1 MPSLGKDLAT
11 IRNHLGLTIQDIQ
24 NATKIPLDTLKSI
37 ESGEIFR
44 KTDEIITYVRS
55 FVRTYGRALKLDDEI
70 VTRALDQEEIGNYNH
85 LLLRSFP
92 ELSKNLPSERSASK
106 KSFDF
111 STKKSSEE
119 PESEFST
126 ESEPK
131 AETKKNPRFVADF
144 PELKSE
150 KPAASTKP
158 QKAKAPAADPPN
170 VRNVNWA
177 DVGRKFA
184 PDRQKTPV
192 WLIGAAVILIVILG
206 AVWFLSQGGIFS
218 SDEETLPQT
227 QAPAEPTPPATN
239 GNGLQLD
246 ISPEPPPEPEPVVLD
261 DVLYITVYAAT
272 GTLEP
277 VRVWSDLKPRIDPYW
292 IEQGVAMNFEFRDTL
307 RVRGQYQRMLL
318 FMNGHLIENARQ
330 QYYEPEQDMI
340 ELTRNLFEGEPRWA
354 TPIPF
359 ELPPNVQEPDSV
371 ANRPT
376 F

>member
-11 IRNHLGLTIQDIQ
+11 IRNHLGLTIQDVQ

-37 ESGEIFR
+37 ESGEIFD
-44 KTDEIITYVRS
+44 KSDEIITYVRS
-55 FVRTYGRALKLDDEI
+55 FVRTYGRALKLDEDL

-92 ELSKNLPSERSASK
+92 ELSKGLPADKSAPP
-106 KSFDF
+106 KSAEKTDEKPKGKPGA
-111 STKKSSEE
+111 SAAEESDNAAATKKSS
-119 PESEFST
+119 
-126 ESEPK
+126 
-131 AETKKNPRFVADF
+131 RFVADF
-144 PELKSE
+144 PEMETDNPKSDTPKKE
-150 KPAASTKP
+150 PATAT
-158 QKAKAPAADPPN
+158 AKPPN

-177 DVGRKFA
+177 DMGRKFT

-206 AVWFLSQGGIFS
+206 AAWLLSQSGMFS
-218 SDEETLPQT
+218 PDDAVVPDTPV
-227 QAPAEPTPPATN
+227 PAESTPPGTG

-246 ISPEPPPEPEPVVLD
+246 VSPEPPAEPEPAVLD
-261 DVLYITVYAAT
+261 DILYITVYAAT

-292 IEQGVAMNFEFRDTL
+292 IEQGVALNFEFRDTI

-318 FMNGHLIENARQ
+318 FLNGHLIENARQ
-330 QYYEPEQDMI
+330 QYYNPQEDMV
-340 ELTRNLFEGEPRWA
+340 ELTRDLFEAEPRWA
-354 TPIPF
+354 TPVPF

-371 ANRPT
+371 ANRPA

>member
-11 IRNHLGLTIQDIQ
+11 IRNHLGLTIQDVQ

-37 ESGEIFR
+37 ESGEIFD
-44 KTDEIITYVRS
+44 KSDEIITYVRS
-55 FVRTYGRALKLDDEI
+55 FVRTYGRALKLNDEL

-85 LLLRSFP
+85 LLLREFP
-92 ELSKNLPSERSASK
+92 ELSKDLPADRTVKPEPEDKPDTGTADKPEPATDEKADDKPAAK
-106 KSFDF
+106 KS
-111 STKKSSEE
+111 
-119 PESEFST
+119 
-126 ESEPK
+126 
-131 AETKKNPRFVADF
+131 PRFVADF
-144 PELKSE
+144 PEMEADSAESGTPE
-150 KPAASTKP
+150 KEPAA
-158 QKAKAPAADPPN
+158 APPRPPE
-170 VRNVNWA
+170 VRSVNWA
-177 DVGRKFA
+177 DMGRKFA

-192 WLIGAAVILIVILG
+192 WLIGAAVILVVILG
-206 AVWFLSQGGIFS
+206 AVWFLSRSGAFS
-218 SDEETLPQT
+218 QDEVIAPDTPV
-227 QAPAEPTPPATN
+227 PAESTPPGTE

-246 ISPEPPPEPEPVVLD
+246 VSPEPPAEPEPAVLD

-292 IEQGVAMNFEFRDTL
+292 IEQGVALNFEFSDTI

-318 FMNGHLIENARQ
+318 FMNGHLIENVRQ
-330 QYYEPEQDMI
+330 QYYNPEEDMV
-340 ELTRNLFEGEPRWA
+340 ELTRDLFEAEPRWA
-354 TPIPF
+354 SPVPF